1 MLLEQWS
8 QSHFF
13 NIISK
18 KCFVNKLNKGQ
29 KTKINRTDVNFKQFE
44 LIDV

>member
-1 MLLEQWS
+1 MFTEPFIQYN
-8 QSHFF
+8 F
-13 NIISK
+13 K

-29 KTKINRTDVNFKQFE
+29 KTKVNRTDVNFKQFE